1 MAPLGKFTLSVIG
14 LRLFGAAG
22 FFWGMFLGHL
32 LIDHSL
38 VGKWIENRLS
48 ELDDNVRL
56 LLPYG
61 FYKYYSRLD
70 DNLFGKVWGA
80 LLGAAAFGWGGF
92 ITLFILGHILF
103 DVRGNALVKDAKKGF
118 EHFWNRHWGKI
129 FGFILGFSLHSRI
142 VLFAG
147 IIIGFFADLYR
158 LEGSW
163 RSKLKIN
170 RLLGFWA
177 RINPLKLALHS
188 AEARKVSLIQSMAG
202 LSAKVAK
209 ADRSAKTKSALSKR
223 FLTLP
228 PAATTNSPAFSTK
241 PNKLPTTSNPM
252 HFSCACWPK
261 TTSTCR
267 KASLKTYSKSP
278 WPTVVSATP
287 NSALSVR

>member
-188 AEARKVSLIQSMAG
+188 AEARKV
-202 LSAKVAK
+202 
-209 ADRSAKTKSALSKR
+209 R
-223 FLTLP
+223 
-228 PAATTNSPAFSTK
+228 
-241 PNKLPTTSNPM
+241 
-252 HFSCACWPK
+252 
-261 TTSTCR
+261 
-267 KASLKTYSKSP
+267 
-278 WPTVVSATP
+278 
-287 NSALSVR
+287 